1 MGSYFYASL
10 VGLRAGLVEI
20 PLALIGA
27 WAIQLARPM
36 LPYAMGFAAGAMLYV
51 ISDEI
56 VPETHA
62 TGFARVAT
70 LGTMAGAIVMLY
82 LDVALG

>member
-1 MGSYFYASL
+1 MF

-20 PLALIGA
+20 PMALIGA
-27 WAIQLARPM
+27 WAVQIAAPI

-56 VPETHA
+56 VPETHRMGHERWA
-62 TGFARVAT
+62 TIGIM
-70 LGTMAGAIVMLY
+70 LGVMAMLY
-82 LDVALG
+82 LDVSLG